1 MGPMRDYEL
10 GQVGPMRDYEFG
22 PNDWPNLEPGVC
34 VCVCVFVCVCVCV
47 CVCGGVVL
55 FCPGVFK
62 GREKSELASRAGAEK
77 ILSSVRG
84 QIFILELACARTQ
97 THTGP
102 GMHPSSR
109 QHRE

>member
-55 FCPGVFK
+55 FCPGVFE
-62 GREKSELASRAGAEK
+62 GRKVSWRQ
-77 ILSSVRG
+77 G
-84 QIFILELACARTQ
+84 QEPRRYY
-97 THTGP
+97 P
-102 GMHPSSR
+102 V
-109 QHRE
+109 

>member
-1 MGPMRDYEL
+1 MKWGRCGTMNWGKWGRC
-10 GQVGPMRDYEFG
+10 GTMNSGRTTGRTSNQ
-22 PNDWPNLEPGVC
+22 VC
-34 VCVCVFVCVCVCV
+34 VYAFVCLYVYVYAYAYV
-47 CVCGGVVL
+47 GVSS

-102 GMHPSSR
+102 GMRPSSR
-109 QHRE
+109 HY